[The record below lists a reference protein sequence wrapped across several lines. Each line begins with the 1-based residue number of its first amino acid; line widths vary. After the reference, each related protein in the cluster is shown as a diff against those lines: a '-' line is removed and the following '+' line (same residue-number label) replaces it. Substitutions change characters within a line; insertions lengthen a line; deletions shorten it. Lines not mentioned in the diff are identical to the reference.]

1 MKIGILTS
9 LNKSYHHFETVCKEL
24 KIDYELISIASADWL
39 DNIRNSDCDGFI
51 CRPSSTY
58 QERKAMW
65 DEKLYVINKLM
76 GKMIYP
82 SYEELFIYE
91 NKKMMSYWLKLNNL
105 PHADTFVFY
114 SKKEY
119 RDFIKKAE
127 FPMVFKTN
135 IGASAKGVQIVKNRR
150 QAASIGAKA
159 FGVFGSK
166 MSLGYTPQK
175 TGKLLRLPAFG
186 VSQRHFVILQKH
198 INVKW
203 EWRMIKIGDSF
214 FGHKKLLKG
223 DFASGSGKVGWGAPP
238 EKLLY
243 MLKDV
248 CEKGDFRSMAM
259 DVFETDNG
267 EYYINELQSLF
278 GSVSNSQMFIEGKPG
293 RYIYQNGEFV
303 FEEGEFNRHG
313 SNILRIEHFIELLKG
328 EKK

>member
-24 KIDYELISIASADWL
+24 KIDYELINLASSNWL

-58 QERKAMW
+58 QERKSMW

-76 GKMIYP
+76 GRHIYP

-91 NKKMMSYWLKLNNL
+91 NKKMMSYWLKLNNF

-119 RDFIKKAE
+119 KDFIKKTR
-127 FPMVFKTN
+127 FPMVFKTS
-135 IGASAKGVQIVKNRR
+135 IGASAKGVQIVKSRG
-150 QAASIGAKA
+150 QAAAIGRKA
-159 FGVFGSK
+159 FGPMGAK

-175 TGKLLRLPAFG
+175 TGKVVKLPSFG
-186 VSQRHFVILQKH
+186 TSQRHFVILQKH

-203 EWRMIKIGDSF
+203 EWRMIRIGESY

-238 EKLLY
+238 EELLY

-248 CEKGDFRSMAM
+248 CDTGNFKSMAM
-259 DVFETDNG
+259 DVFETENG
-267 EYYINELQSLF
+267 EFYINELQSIF
-278 GSVSNSQMFIEGKPG
+278 GSVNNSQMFVEGKPG
-293 RYIYQNGEFV
+293 RYLFDDNKFK
-303 FEEGEFNRHG
+303 FEEGEFNHHG
-313 SNILRIEHFIELLKG
+313 SNVLRIKHFLQILEG